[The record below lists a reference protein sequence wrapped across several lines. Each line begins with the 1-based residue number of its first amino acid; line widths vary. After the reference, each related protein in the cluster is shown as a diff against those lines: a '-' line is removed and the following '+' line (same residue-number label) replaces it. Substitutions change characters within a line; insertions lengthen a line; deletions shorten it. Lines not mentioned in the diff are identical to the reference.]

1 MKKLLLPLIFSLSL
15 PALAATQNEAVLKS
29 LTKVEGAEIAKAL
42 NSNVNNL
49 SQYKTDSTFFRA
61 YPFYRKDN
69 YNCRDVVIAKHTNYG
84 DMTAC
89 NIGGDWVFIFE

>member
-15 PALAATQNEAVLKS
+15 PTLAATQNEAVLKS

-42 NSNVNNL
+42 NSNINNL

-61 YPFYRKDN
+61 YPFYVKDN
-69 YNCRDVVIAKHTNYG
+69 FRCRDVIIAKHSNYG

-89 NIGGDWVFIFE
+89 HIGGSWVFIFE

>member
-1 MKKLLLPLIFSLSL
+1 MKKLLLPLIFSISL
-15 PALAATQNEAVLKS
+15 PTFATTQNESVLKS
-29 LTKVEGAEIAKAL
+29 LTKAEGAEIAKAL

-49 SQYKTDSTFFRA
+49 SQYKNAHTFFRA

-69 YNCRDVVIAKHTNYG
+69 YSCRDVIIAKHSNYG

-89 NIGGDWVFIFE
+89 NIGGDWIFIFD